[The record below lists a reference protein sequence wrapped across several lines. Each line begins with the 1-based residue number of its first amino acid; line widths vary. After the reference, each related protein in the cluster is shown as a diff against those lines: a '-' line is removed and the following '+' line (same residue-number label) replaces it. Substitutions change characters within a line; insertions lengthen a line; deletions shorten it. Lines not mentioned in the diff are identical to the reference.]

1 MLLRWV
7 LFGCVCVSQLQA
19 EGGEAAG
26 DAHVARILISK
37 QVSKA
42 IMKAVKYTT
51 RNIEPKTAIK
61 KII

>member
-26 DAHVARILISK
+26 DAHAARILISK

-42 IMKAVKYTT
+42 IMKSVKS
-51 RNIEPKTAIK
+51 
-61 KII
+61 